1 MYFVWEF
8 ILEIRE
14 GEVADKGM
22 FGLGETDR
30 NCRIQVKIWD
40 THCNQ

>member
-22 FGLGETDR
+22 FGLGGD
-30 NCRIQVKIWD
+30 WS
-40 THCNQ
+40 